1 MVDLRDIRAN
11 LGVVGGRVDELFA
24 GAGEGVA
31 NVANDDAL
39 TRELGSDVLSR
50 LLGESAAAGKVVV
63 NHALDKV
70 EDLVDELSKLGTIAQ
85 VMLKFDHMAQKNTP
99 GGHFQHLS

>member
-39 TRELGSDVLSR
+39 TRELGGDVLSR

-70 EDLVDELSKLGTIAQ
+70 EDLVDDIGNGA
-85 VMLKFDHMAQKNTP
+85 N
-99 GGHFQHLS
+99 GGGPVTNVDTVKQSESDE